1 LPGDLAGG
9 NRPDLPGR
17 PMPNRPVPDRPMPG
31 RPTPGGNRPTPLPGD
46 LGGNGNRPGRPNG
59 GNRPGDWATNR
70 PDRPGGNGWP
80 DRPGRPGI
88 GGNRPGIGDGN
99 IWNSGNW
106 NSGNT
111 NWWSNQNVS
120 NTINNVNN
128 STAITN
134 VGVNTGGWGYGRPG
148 WGYNRP
154 GWNYGS
160 AYRPGGWGYGTIG
173 TGWCDAWN
181 TGYVNP
187 HYGSWYNGC
196 WTGNWGTGSWWTP
209 FAVGAATW
217 GIASTIANWGLGYGT
232 LGYSG
237 GSYVNPYYASVP
249 ATVVAGSPYDYSQP
263 VVVNSFS
270 QPAAE
275 AAAAPAPS
283 DTVVD
288 AALAKFKAGDYAGA
302 LAGFDKALRESP
314 RDSVIHEV
322 RALTLFALGRYAE
335 AAAALN
341 AVLATAP
348 GMDWTTMSNLYGS
361 IDAYTRQ
368 LRQLEDHCRG
378 KRDDAA
384 ARFVLAYHYLVAGH
398 PEQAADML
406 EVVVA
411 KQPDDVVAR
420 QILESIRPPA
430 VEPPTPAGD
439 LADRKADEADRG
451 GEPAAP
457 ETDLVGRWKAANGS
471 DTVELEITAESTFT
485 WKATPKEGPAV
496 ELSGTIQT
504 AADAIRLESDKAGT
518 MVGNVASQGPDTFE
532 FSLPGA
538 PPDVKPLRFERQR
551 P

>member
-1 LPGDLAGG
+1 
-9 NRPDLPGR
+9 
-17 PMPNRPVPDRPMPG
+17 MPG
-31 RPTPGGNRPTPLPGD
+31 RPTPGGDRPTPLPGD
-46 LGGNGNRPGRPNG
+46 LGAGNRPGRPDSG

-70 PDRPGGNGWP
+70 PGRPGGNGWP
-80 DRPGRPGI
+80 DRPGRPDWPGNRPDRPGNRPDRPEI

-99 IWNSGNW
+99 FWNSGNW

-111 NWWSNQNVS
+111 NWWTNQNIT
-120 NTINNVNN
+120 NTINN

-134 VGVNTGGWGYGRPG
+134 VGVNAGG

-154 GWNYGS
+154 GNWGYGNLG
-160 AYRPGGWGYGTIG
+160 YGNGGYGGWGYPGWNG
-173 TGWCDAWN
+173 TGWCNAWN

-209 FAVGAATW
+209 FALGAATW
-217 GIASTIANWGLGYGT
+217 GIASTVANWGLGYGA

-237 GSYVNPYYASVP
+237 GSYVNPYYAAVP
-249 ATVVAGSPYDYSQP
+249 ATVVAASPYDYSQP
-263 VVVNSFS
+263 VVVDSFS

-275 AAAAPAPS
+275 AAQAPAPS
-283 DTVVD
+283 PADAVVD
-288 AALAKFKAGDYAGA
+288 AALVTFKAGDYAGA
-302 LAGFDKALRESP
+302 LAGFDRALRDAP

-322 RALTLFALGRYAE
+322 RALSLFALGRYPE

-361 IDAYTRQ
+361 IDSYTQQ
-368 LRQLEDHCRG
+368 LRRLEEHCRSQ
-378 KRDDAA
+378 RDDTA

-406 EVVVA
+406 EVVAA

-420 QILESIRPPA
+420 QLLESIRPPA
-430 VEPPTPAGD
+430 VEPPQPADDRAEPTP
-439 LADRKADEADRG
+439 DRVEPA

-457 ETDLVGRWKAANGS
+457 ATDLVGRWKATTGS
-471 DTVELEITAESTFT
+471 DTVELEITADSTFT
-485 WKATPKEGPAV
+485 WKAKPQDGPAV
-496 ELSGTIQT
+496 ELSGTIET
-504 AADAIRLESDKAGT
+504 AADAIKLDSDKAGT
-518 MVGNVASQGPDTFE
+518 MVGHVASQGPDAFE

-538 PPDVKPLRFERQR
+538 PADVKPLRFERQQ